1 MSLVQFCV
9 PAGKAWETQMNK
21 NDMMNVGTPK
31 MEAMGF
37 ISARHKSV
45 FFCYNRMCEPKKRFI
60 SPGSGG
66 LAVLGHSD
74 IWQSGEGLLLHQPL
88 TEGGGQDQAGGRT
101 SR

>member
-1 MSLVQFCV
+1 MSQH
-9 PAGKAWETQMNK
+9 GDTNDK
-21 NDMMNVGTPK
+21 NDLMNVRTPK

-37 ISARHKSV
+37 IAACHKSV
-45 FFCYNRMCEPKKRFI
+45 FFCYNRMCEAKKRFV

-88 TEGGGQDQAGGRT
+88 TQEVEDRIRQEGGQADDVIFLA
-101 SR
+101 